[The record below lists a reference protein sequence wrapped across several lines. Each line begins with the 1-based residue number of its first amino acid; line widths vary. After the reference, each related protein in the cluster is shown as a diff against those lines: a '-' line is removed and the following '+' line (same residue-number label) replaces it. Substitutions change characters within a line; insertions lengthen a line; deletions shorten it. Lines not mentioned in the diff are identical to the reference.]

1 MRQWFFSIFLVISTV
16 AHAQEEGKSWSISG
30 YVKDLMTVN
39 VADDSTLVDHL
50 IHNRLNFLWDVN
62 DAFNVQIE
70 IRNRLFFGDLVSAIP
85 NYGALIDTNNDY
97 LNLSYY
103 APENKGWLFHTM
115 IDRAFVEWMS
125 EKWEVRVGRQRIN
138 WGMNLVWNPN
148 DIFNSYSFFDFDY
161 EERPGSDAIR
171 VKHYTGFASSIELAI
186 SVNEDFDKATIAG
199 LYKFNTRSYDIQLFA
214 GKSRQDLTAGLGWAG
229 NLGDAGLKGE
239 VSYFHPYKGDLIEDA
254 LLASVTVD
262 YNFESSLY
270 LHGSYL
276 YNSDG
281 VSDVSTD
288 QLAFNTSGQLTARDL
303 SPFRH
308 STFLQVA
315 YTLHP
320 LINGGLATIY
330 YPSTQAF
337 FINPN
342 ITFSLMANLDLDLIS
357 QLYYDDL
364 NDRFKAQIRLFYAR
378 LKWSF

>member
-1 MRQWFFSIFLVISTV
+1 MTT
-16 AHAQEEGKSWSISG
+16 AHAQEVERSWSVSG
-30 YVKDLMTVN
+30 YLKDLTTIN
-39 VADDSTLVDHL
+39 VTNDSTLVDQL
-50 IHNRLNFLWDVN
+50 IHNRLNFVWDVN

-103 APENKGWLFHTM
+103 SPKKKGWLFHTM
-115 IDRAFVEWMS
+115 IDRAFVEWMN

-186 SVNEDFDKATIAG
+186 SVHEDFDKATLAG
-199 LYKFNTRSYDIQLFA
+199 LYKFNTRAYDIQLFA
-214 GKSRQDLTAGLGWAG
+214 GKSRKDLTAGLGWAG

-239 VSYFHPYKGDLIEDA
+239 VSYFHPYKGNLVKNA

-281 VSDVSTD
+281 GNDVSMD
-288 QLAFNTSGQLTARDL
+288 QLTFNTSGQLTVRNL
-303 SPFRH
+303 SPFHH
-308 STFLQVA
+308 STFLQVS
-315 YTLHP
+315 YTFHP
-320 LINGGLATIY
+320 LINGGLAIIY
-330 YPSTQAF
+330 YPSSQALF
-337 FINPN
+337 LNPN
-342 ITFSLMANLDLDLIS
+342 ITFSIKANLDLDLIS
-357 QLYYDDL
+357 QLYYDDF
-364 NDRFKAQIRLFYAR
+364 NDHFKAQIRLFYAR